1 MEQLRCVRSRGAAL
15 ATLLAAASLTGCMDF
30 LDETST
36 RDETSTHDPSSP
48 GGSGTPA
55 PAGTDPDTSRPPALK
70 LVINEVDYDQAG
82 ADDAEFV
89 EIVNPNSDAV
99 DLADYRVELINGSN
113 GRGYGS
119 YAAEGRLESG
129 GYLVIGDPA
138 VIASVPAGTHTA
150 PLKSGGLQNGP
161 DAVRIVETATGRVL
175 DGLHYEEAIP
185 DTGEGTPAPE
195 DITNSPMSIG
205 RCPDGFDSDD
215 NGADFAPMTPTPG
228 AANDCAG
235 LVSGGLISG
244 ESVSG

>member
-1 MEQLRCVRSRGAAL
+1 
-15 ATLLAAASLTGCMDF
+15 MDF

-99 DLADYRVELINGSN
+99 ELDDYRIELVNGSN
-113 GRGYGS
+113 GRRYGS
-119 YAAEGRLESG
+119 YAPAGRLDAG
-129 GYLVIGDPA
+129 AYLVIGDRA
-138 VIASVPAGTHTA
+138 VINALPAGTAAAT
-150 PLKSGGLQNGP
+150 LKSGGLQNGP
-161 DAVRIVETATGRVL
+161 DAVRIVEAATGRVL
-175 DGLHYEEAIP
+175 DALHYEEAIP

-195 DITNSPMSIG
+195 DVTSSPTSIG

-215 NGADFAPMTPTPG
+215 NGADFATMTPTPG
-228 AANDCAG
+228 AVNAC
-235 LVSGGLISG
+235 S
-244 ESVSG
+244 

>member
-30 LDETST
+30 LDETSA
-36 RDETSTHDPSSP
+36 RDETSTHDPSSS
-48 GGSGTPA
+48 GGSGTA
-55 PAGTDPDTSRPPALK
+55 PAGTDPDTPRPPALK

-99 DLADYRVELINGSN
+99 ELDDYRIELVNGSN
-113 GRGYGS
+113 GRRYGS
-119 YAAEGRLESG
+119 YAPAGRLDAG
-129 GYLVIGDPA
+129 GYLVIGDRA
-138 VIASVPAGTHTA
+138 VIDALPAGTAAVT
-150 PLKSGGLQNGP
+150 LKSGGLQNGP
-161 DAVRIVETATGRVL
+161 DAVRIVEAATGRVL
-175 DGLHYEEAIP
+175 DALHYEEAIP

-195 DITNSPMSIG
+195 DATGSPTSIG

-235 LVSGGLISG
+235 LVSG